1 MAANVEK
8 DWSGPAAGRETLT
21 PYNFLLSTNKNR
33 KNASNSGITCE
44 TFRKGRIREMNI
56 SL

>member
-1 MAANVEK
+1 MAAIVEK
-8 DWSGPAAGRETLT
+8 DWSGPAAGRETLI